1 MSIGRNITLGY
12 CYIVIK
18 MGFNVMGDVTIG
30 FFLKCP
36 ETAGCRGVVVCI
48 VILL

>member
-1 MSIGRNITLGY
+1 MTYNFKLFVI

-18 MGFNVMGDVTIG
+18 IGSNVIWDVTIG

-36 ETAGCRGVVVCI
+36 EIGTCGGGVVCI

>member
-1 MSIGRNITLGY
+1 MIY

-18 MGFNVMGDVTIG
+18 MGSNVTGDVTIG

-36 ETAGCRGVVVCI
+36 EIGACGDGVVCI